1 MRHAQISPASAE
13 TWRRHV
19 PPRPLTTKSAAVA
32 RALGYTLAAGDD
44 AAPAPLLDASLI
56 ELLNDA
62 ACGTEA
68 AADPAAPTLQPCSPC
83 NDAACGTEAAGGGA
97 AAGSGAAGGGGA
109 GGGGENTPQHDG
121 AAPHKGG
128 GHKGGG
134 RRVVPV
140 VIAPGSDG
148 ELLPFGA
155 LGAALEAAA
164 VPLLGLRLT
173 ADVPRDSFAHA
184 AAAYVA
190 PLVTRL
196 AAMRADG
203 AVLAGMSSGGGLAYE
218 LVRARV
224 RVRVR
229 VRVKTRV

>member
-1 MRHAQISPASAE
+1 MRHSQISSASAE
-13 TWRRHV
+13 TWRCHA
-19 PPRPLTTKSAAVA
+19 PPRPLSGQSATVA
-32 RALGYTLAAGDD
+32 RALGYTLTGGDGAA
-44 AAPAPLLDASLI
+44 AVPLLDASLL
-56 ELLNDA
+56 EPLNDA
-62 ACGTEA
+62 AC
-68 AADPAAPTLQPCSPC
+68 
-83 NDAACGTEAAGGGA
+83 
-97 AAGSGAAGGGGA
+97 GAAGGGGA
-109 GGGGENTPQHDG
+109 GCGVCTPEGDG
-121 AAPHKGG
+121 AHLHEAA
-128 GHKGGG
+128 G

-173 ADVPRDSFAHA
+173 ADVPRDCFAHA

-203 AVLAGMSSGGGLAYE
+203 VVLAGLSSGGCLASNQP
-218 LVRARV
+218 
-224 RVRVR
+224 
-229 VRVKTRV
+229 

>member
-1 MRHAQISPASAE
+1 M
-13 TWRRHV
+13 
-19 PPRPLTTKSAAVA
+19 A
-32 RALGYTLAAGDD
+32 RALGYTLAGADHP
-44 AAPAPLLDASLI
+44 APAPLRDPSLI
-56 ELLNDA
+56 EPLNDA
-62 ACGTEA
+62 ACGA
-68 AADPAAPTLQPCSPC
+68 
-83 NDAACGTEAAGGGA
+83 EAAGRGA
-97 AAGSGAAGGGGA
+97 AAGAGAAGGGGA
-109 GGGGENTPQHDG
+109 GGGGENTPQDDG
-121 AAPHKGG
+121 AAPHKGA
-128 GHKGGG
+128 G
-134 RRVVPV
+134 RRLVPV

-190 PLVTRL
+190 PLVARL

-229 VRVKTRV
+229 VRVRIR